1 MDKPTRAPA
10 KKAAK
15 PPVGLQAAAPPAA
28 AHDPPKL
35 SAVDIEA
42 FSRNVARLIEE
53 GGKALAAYMKPR
65 EQGKIKAD
73 AGEDIADALTSGR
86 SPNTGCPTRNA
97 RWNCRRASAAPIS
110 IYGPAW
116 PSA

>member
-10 KKAAK
+10 KKAVK
-15 PPVGLQAAAPPAA
+15 PPVDLKAAAPPAA
-28 AHDPPKL
+28 AHDPPKP

-73 AGEDIADALTSGR
+73 AGEDIADAVKTIGQVAEYWLSDPQRALELQASLGR
-86 SPNTGCPTRNA
+86 A
-97 RWNCRRASAAPIS
+97 
-110 IYGPAW
+110 
-116 PSA
+116 